1 MLGFIRSL
9 TKSRIGVAF
18 ALVFLG
24 LIALSFA
31 GADISGAKFGGGGGN
46 ADRAVT
52 VGSTHIGTIE
62 VQKAMSNALENARAD
77 SPTVTMKDFVAQGA
91 LEQVVDSLIDRAALM
106 EWARLS
112 SVGMGV
118 SSRLVDSEIAKMS
131 AFQGADGKFSQAAYK
146 ALLGQKGISDALLRD
161 DVAKGLMARQ
171 VLIPAGIGSTMPQSV
186 VLRYAAVLKETREG
200 VVQLVPS
207 SAFAPKTPPTDAD
220 LAAFYK
226 ANGARYQ
233 RPERRTIRY
242 AIFDETS
249 LRNVPAPSD
258 AEIAARY
265 KLNAATYAPTETRT
279 FTQVIVPTEAAAKAL
294 SAEIAGG
301 KSIDA
306 AAAAKGLTA
315 RKIAAITR
323 ANLVS
328 QDSTAVADAVFGA
341 AQGKLAQ
348 PAKGALGWYVIRLD
362 GVTAVPGKSLDQA
375 RAEIVT
381 AISAEKRKIAL
392 ADLSAKF
399 DDAFGSGTGLADV
412 AKSAGLTV
420 ITTDPLEANGTV
432 PGRPDIK
439 PNADVTPLLQA
450 AFGMEREGQPQ
461 VAELKAG
468 ERYVI
473 FDIGQITPAAPPPL
487 AEVKDKVAADLQTSR
502 GYGAAKAATDKVMA
516 ALARKVPLAEALKT
530 LGVALPPAQ
539 SVNIPREQLNAMQP
553 KIPATL
559 QLMFE
564 MAQGTAKKLEAP
576 DKAGFLVVVLN
587 KVTPGAVK
595 ADDPFVARARVE
607 LGQLAGRE
615 YVDELRM
622 AVREAVGVKRNEPA
636 ITALRTQLNGGQ

>member
-1 MLGFIRSL
+1 MLGFIRSF
-9 TKSRIGVAF
+9 TKSRVGALF

-31 GADISGAKFGGGGGN
+31 GADISGAKFGGATN

-52 VGSTHIGTIE
+52 VGSAHIGTID
-62 VQKAMSNALENARAD
+62 VQKAMSNALENARAE

-91 LEQVVDSLIDRAALM
+91 LEQVVDSLIDRAAVM
-106 EWARLS
+106 EWARQS
-112 SVGMGV
+112 TVGMGV
-118 SSRLVDSEIAKMS
+118 SNRLIDSEIAKMS
-131 AFQGADGKFSQAAYK
+131 AFQGADGKFSQATYK
-146 ALLGQKGISDALLRD
+146 ALLSQKGISDAALRD

-171 VLIPAGIGSTMPQSV
+171 VLIPAGLGASMPQSV

-200 VVQLVPS
+200 SIQLIPS
-207 SAFAPKTPPTDAD
+207 SAFAPRTPPSDAD

-226 ANGARYQ
+226 TNGARYQ

-249 LRNVPAPSD
+249 LKSIPAPSD

-265 KLNAATYAPTETRT
+265 KLNAAAYAPTESRA

-294 SAEIAGG
+294 LAEIAGG

-315 RKIAAITR
+315 RKIPAITR
-323 ANLVS
+323 TNLVS
-328 QDSTAVADAVFGA
+328 QGSTAVADAVFSA

-362 GVTAVPGKSLDQA
+362 SVIQNAGKSLDQA
-375 RAEIVT
+375 RAEIVS
-381 AISAEKRKIAL
+381 ALIAEKRKAAL

-399 DDAFGSGTGLADV
+399 DEAFGSGTGLADV
-412 AKSAGLTV
+412 AKGAGLSL

-450 AFGMEREGQPQ
+450 AFGMEREGEPQ

-473 FDIGQITPAAPPPL
+473 FDVGQITPAAPPPL

-502 GYGAAKAATDKVMA
+502 GYGAAKAATEKLMA
-516 ALARKVPLAEALKT
+516 ALARKTPLAEAIRT
-530 LGVALPPAQ
+530 LGVTVPPAQ
-539 SVNIPREQLNAMQP
+539 AVTMPREQLNAMQP

-564 MAQGTAKKLEAP
+564 MAQGSAKKLEVP
-576 DKAGFLVVVLN
+576 DKAGFLVVVLS
-587 KVTPGAVK
+587 KITPGAVK
-595 ADDPFVARARVE
+595 ADDPFVARAKVE
-607 LGQLAGRE
+607 LGQLTGRE

-622 AVREAVGVKRNEPA
+622 AVRDAVGVKRNEPA
-636 ITALRTQLNGGQ
+636 IAALRTQLTGGQ